1 MSVAAKKRCKYP
13 ATQELFTY
21 LTGLKKIAG
30 VTIFFLSRRSMVN
43 NAQH

>member
-21 LTGLKKIAG
+21 LTGLG
-30 VTIFFLSRRSMVN
+30 YFL
-43 NAQH
+43 AKL

>member
-21 LTGLKKIAG
+21 LTGRCEGLRRFLRAG
-30 VTIFFLSRRSMVN
+30 PGHR
-43 NAQH
+43 